1 MDNDTLYSSVL
12 DSVYISMPSLP
23 GLVLMARK
31 LNIGQG
37 KEDTTENAFHSIA
50 SMTKLLCT
58 VDLSLLEKK
67 HRENTA
73 EVQPLATPKKNCMIG
88 RAEKHLEEVTSL
100 DRRIRAANES
110 LKASID
116 ENRNMVTAG
125 RNVVETTDRTAVSIF
140 GMEDSFGAVDT
151 GFVSPWLLRP
161 MFDEND
167 DALGML
173 LRQCTMDEND
183 NTTEPITIPVIAEA
197 EAAGEAAGEAATEA
211 AGEVDENVDS
221 MPVKPT
227 RLLRSSRVGRR

>member
-1 MDNDTLYSSVL
+1 
-12 DSVYISMPSLP
+12 
-23 GLVLMARK
+23 
-31 LNIGQG
+31 
-37 KEDTTENAFHSIA
+37 
-50 SMTKLLCT
+50 
-58 VDLSLLEKK
+58 
-67 HRENTA
+67 
-73 EVQPLATPKKNCMIG
+73 
-88 RAEKHLEEVTSL
+88 
-100 DRRIRAANES
+100 
-110 LKASID
+110 
-116 ENRNMVTAG
+116 
-125 RNVVETTDRTAVSIF
+125 
-140 GMEDSFGAVDT
+140 
-151 GFVSPWLLRP
+151 